1 MPMRIVER
9 ADHFDVI
16 GAKDLVMFMVPKSL
30 PSNDLAM
37 TLGMAAYAPE
47 ALWIASMLLFHDG
60 HSKALGMMA
69 ATIVTGIGE
78 VAEKHGASFE
88 SN

>member
-16 GAKDLVMFMVPKSL
+16 GANDLVMFMVPKSL
-30 PSNDLAM
+30 PSKDLAM
-37 TLGMAAYAPE
+37 TLGMAVYAPE
-47 ALWIASMLLFHDG
+47 ALWIASTLFHDG
-60 HSKALGMMA
+60 HSKALDMMA
-69 ATIVTGIGE
+69 AMMVTGIGE